1 MDAKCIVMLGVVAS
15 CAAVPVAPVPSAP
28 STSAVAAR
36 AAGKD
41 ISIAEVDARLGDE
54 LTKLNEQVYVLRRDA
69 ADRLAVEML
78 VKQAAQRDNVAED
91 EWLKRKV
98 EPHIEPPT
106 QQEIEQLYEKVKERL
121 DPGTSVEAV
130 RTQLTATL
138 YREARGQLVRK
149 VFEQL
154 KKEAGYELI
163 LERPARTRK
172 AVDAIGPSKGPANAP
187 ITMVVFSDFQCPFC
201 GRSNGVV
208 DRVMKNYGNT
218 IRLVFRQ
225 FPLKM
230 HRDASRAAEASL
242 CADVQ
247 GKFWAFHDLLFSNQS
262 DLSQEALAA
271 HAKALSLDL
280 AQFGTCLDSGAMAAK
295 VQKDLTDGNRA
306 GVDGTPAF
314 FINGLMLSGARPEAD
329 FYDLIESELKRL
341 KISPK

>member
-1 MDAKCIVMLGVVAS
+1 MNARCILMLGVVAS
-15 CAAVPVAPVPSAP
+15 CATVPVAPVLSARGPS
-28 STSAVAAR
+28 VLVAR

-41 ISIAEVDARLGDE
+41 ISVAEVDARLGDE
-54 LTKLNEQVYVLRRDA
+54 MTKLNEQIYVLRRDA

-98 EPHIEPPT
+98 EPNIEPPT
-106 QQEIEQLYEKVKERL
+106 PKEIEQLYEKVKERL
-121 DPGTSVEAV
+121 DPGTSLETV

-154 KKEAGYELI
+154 KKEAGYELL

-172 AVDAIGPSKGPANAP
+172 VVDAVGPSKGPANAP
-187 ITMVVFSDFQCPFC
+187 ITLVVFSDFQCPFC

-208 DRVMKNYGNT
+208 DRVLKNYGDN

-230 HRDASRAAEASL
+230 HREASRAAEASL
-242 CADVQ
+242 CADAQ

-262 DLSQEALAA
+262 DLSQEALAT
-271 HAKALSLDL
+271 HANALSLDVSK
-280 AQFGTCLDSGAMAAK
+280 FGACLDSGAMAAK
-295 VQKDLTDGNRA
+295 VQKDLSDGNRA

-314 FINGLMLSGARPEAD
+314 FINGLMLSGARPETD
-329 FYDLIESELKRL
+329 FYDVIEAELKRL
-341 KISPK
+341 QISAK